1 MTIQTQYN
9 QVLTTAK
16 DDLATYR
23 KEIERH
29 RQIIQ
34 KLQELIAA

>member
-1 MTIQTQYN
+1 MTIQAQYN
-9 QVLTTAK
+9 QLLATAT
-16 DDLATYR
+16 DDLAAYR